1 MPLPASPP
9 RRARRRPQHQKQ
21 QHRAQPVH
29 QQARQMMPPRLHPEQ
44 LDIQHVRERR
54 QRMPVSTHV
63 RPRERTL
70 QPHPTQPLLHSPIPH
85 HIQLVV
91 IFHEPIAQRRRE
103 RPRHQQPQCHTPRH
117 RRARSP
123 IICRRDQHTPARSGL
138 RRAAVFARDTSR
150 TFIANKISPRHCA
163 ARTLDKPTPPG
174 NRAKRSSAGP
184 TRPGLASDGQIAI
197 ASLPSFASL
206 TIDRA
211 DRASSSA
218 RIWPASRLAVT
229 GRGHARRVLA
239 GGRA

>member
-1 MPLPASPP
+1 MPPNRPLSWHRLGPRDMSFEAKRFRHVAVAIPKVRVSRGIAVSPRQQSP
-9 RRARRRPQHQKQ
+9 QPQQQDVVQNKRIRCGRATAGATRWRCVAALNNAPRPQI
-21 QHRAQPVH
+21 
-29 QQARQMMPPRLHPEQ
+29 PRY
-44 LDIQHVRERR
+44 
-54 QRMPVSTHV
+54 
-63 RPRERTL
+63 
-70 QPHPTQPLLHSPIPH
+70 
-85 HIQLVV
+85 
-91 IFHEPIAQRRRE
+91 
-103 RPRHQQPQCHTPRH
+103 
-117 RRARSP
+117 
-123 IICRRDQHTPARSGL
+123 GL
-138 RRAAVFARDTSR
+138 SR

-163 ARTLDKPTPPG
+163 ARTLDKPAPPG